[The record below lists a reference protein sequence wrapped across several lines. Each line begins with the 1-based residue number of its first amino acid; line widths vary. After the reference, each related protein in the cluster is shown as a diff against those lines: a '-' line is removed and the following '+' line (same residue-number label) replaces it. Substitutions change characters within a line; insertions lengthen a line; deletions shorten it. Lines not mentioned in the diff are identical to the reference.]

1 MNSWLGL
8 RKSVYDRYL
17 FIWINFIIMICYKCG
32 HVINRGFAKFCDHR
46 WLGLEIKLKKANAK
60 KEVVVKI
67 ADEIDQA
74 TNLFLLWNASIAA
87 AFVFYIIHVGTDN
100 YSLLFLLVLLMLV
113 LSWML
118 LLTKLHDLSVRQ
130 HQTARQFMLT
140 NFVAPIIGT
149 FYSFIKLTEK

>member
-1 MNSWLGL
+1 
-8 RKSVYDRYL
+8 
-17 FIWINFIIMICYKCG
+17 MICYECG
-32 HVINRGFAKFCDHR
+32 HRIRRDFAKFCDHC
-46 WLGLEIKLKKANAK
+46 GSSLEIKPKKANTK

-67 ADEIDQA
+67 EDEIDQA
-74 TNLFLLWNASIAA
+74 TNLFLLWNASIVAT
-87 AFVFYIIHVGTDN
+87 FVFYIIHIVTDG
-100 YSLLFLLVLLMLV
+100 YIYLFLLVLLMLV

-149 FYSFIKLTEK
+149 FYSFIKLTQK